1 MTERIAWFVSSYV
14 QRNLAL
20 IIVILAVLLV
30 RLLMKRMPKK
40 LVYCLWAIVGIRMLV
55 SFQIPSP
62 VSIYQIFPWADPK
75 ASLYAGTT
83 QQGVEVALAD
93 EVNPGSEFILSNLPG
108 YESTAQG
115 MVQGEIWRDEQQS
128 GIQDDPMSLDEQQ
141 PEIPDNA
148 MSLDAQ
154 TAEGSLTYQGPGA
167 DPLKGE
173 TIDMGTIDAVQA
185 DEEAAAGVIS
195 SELSDMANIAS
206 ASTENEPSEGIANK
220 AGDMS
225 SMMAKLQA
233 FVWGNAKP
241 IFAVWLAGMLVV
253 FGIGMASYARIRRL
267 VGQAVLLEGNV
278 WECDGITTPF
288 VLGIVRP
295 RIFVPFRLEEE
306 HKKYVLEHERQHVKR
321 LDPLT
326 RLLAYALLA
335 VYWMNPLVWISY
347 VCFVRDQEMRCD
359 EAVLSSLGAESKK
372 GYGLTL
378 LAFATEQ
385 RFVGFSPVAFGES
398 DAEKR
403 IKNVLN
409 YKKPGFWAVLA
420 AALIL
425 LFVAIVC
432 LTSAKN
438 KKEQDGQSQTES
450 TQSAT
455 GTEGKQEAE
464 KTVEDQIIYQSSV
477 FADLDGDG
485 VKEQIQITDY
495 TSGKS
500 LLKTN
505 IQGKAIDE
513 LTLQSVQM
521 IRTDGEAFDLTGD
534 GCEELI
540 LLQSSPMLAS
550 TYNWPGDVTVL
561 QVKDGAWRQLSDRF
575 IFAEHGTPTYQESYP
590 KRFTDGICVG
600 VRIEQT
606 KDGAV
611 LRLLYPRNLEVSHG
625 TDGVLRMDCIY
636 QGGLEEG
643 WFVKYVFEGHDY
655 MRKRYRAAGTPRTF
669 SILIG
674 DEPGET
680 SGVTESGMQKI
691 FSAVPFQELTNQKSD
706 MLYGYLKVEED
717 GTFTGLLPSGDKELV
732 EEKGHFV
739 DPRKMN
745 DLTYQLTAEGSS
757 LDSDRFLLYLPGSQV
772 AELPYKVIRSLQE
785 QGIPYWDQY
794 HLEEL
799 PCYAL
804 LDLDD
809 GEVYLSAYLQE
820 YVGERME
827 TQGIYGELSYPV
839 NEQGGFS
846 MESVVRLCADACGTF
861 VQKVKYP
868 RIQTTSFSSYVRND
882 QLASY
887 LEYKTKHFPHLFPDG
902 DYRLELKQWE
912 LVTVGEARVL
922 HVTGVPRYSQ
932 GSSKGAWGIIHFL
945 IDMENGQQ
953 YIRDWYWESKDSRDE
968 SLRGPYDPKEGY
980 SFWDRPVN
988 YRGSLEQSAVRMQ
1001 GEKVSVL
1008 GLGITCEETRGNQGA
1023 NASYDRAY
1031 FYNDS
1036 LIGRSRGYGESRDYA
1051 DDLDDDG
1058 VTELICYSKSMSE
1071 RDYDD
1076 VTIFRRKDNIV
1087 YMGRLT
1093 NPGLLSL
1100 ENSDTLSAEGRIEEH
1115 YDPEKHLLFVTYP
1128 VRDGGYASAPFTYDD
1143 MTFTEYSY
1151 VEPRANSWKEAYAN
1165 FIRRSEYQSYSLIY
1179 LDDDE
1184 IPELYCQEGDYPQ
1197 RIVSLQ
1203 DGKIIE
1209 RYLERNAFCYL
1220 EKKGIYYTEGGN
1232 MGYFP
1237 FEIVSLKD
1245 GEFTVLASGYQKSEY
1260 IANAESTDPDHLT
1273 EFITYD
1279 WNGHSV
1285 TEEECDR
1292 NIDSLIDRKKA
1303 IRPNALYSMDEIL
1316 KLLGMEIMSLAVG

>member
-30 RLLMKRMPKK
+30 RFLMKRMPKK

-62 VSIYQIFPWADPK
+62 VSIYQLFPWADPK
-75 ASLYAGTT
+75 ASFYAGTT

-128 GIQDDPMSLDEQQ
+128 GIQDDSMSLDEQQ
-141 PEIPDNA
+141 PEILGNA

-185 DEEAAAGVIS
+185 DEEAAVGVIS
-195 SELSDMANIAS
+195 SELSGMASIAS
-206 ASTENEPSEGIANK
+206 ASAENEPGEGIANK

-233 FVWGNAKP
+233 FVYDNAKP

-253 FGIGMASYARIRRL
+253 LGIGMASYARIRRL
-267 VGQAVLLEGNV
+267 VGQAVLLKGNV

-326 RLLAYALLA
+326 RLLAFALLA

-403 IKNVLN
+403 IKNILN

-438 KKEQDGQSQTES
+438 KKEQEGLPQTES
-450 TQSAT
+450 TQSDT
-455 GTEGKQEAE
+455 DTESKQEAE
-464 KTVEDQIIYQSSV
+464 KAVEDQIIYQSSV

-521 IRTDGEAFDLTGD
+521 IRTDGEAADLDGD

-550 TYNWPGDVTVL
+550 TYNWPGEVTIL

-655 MRKRYRAAGTPRTF
+655 MRKRYRAAGTPLTF

-732 EEKGHFV
+732 EEKGQFV

-799 PCYAL
+799 PCYAF

-839 NEQGGFS
+839 SEQGGFS

-868 RIQTTSFSSYVRND
+868 KIQTTSFSSYVRND

-887 LEYKTKHFPHLFPDG
+887 LEYKAKVFPHKFSDG
-902 DYRLELKQWE
+902 DWRLEIKRVDE
-912 LVTVGEARVL
+912 VTVGDAKVL
-922 HVTGVPRYSQ
+922 HVFANPKYRSESSS
-932 GSSKGAWGIIHFL
+932 GSWGIVHLL
-945 IDMENGQQ
+945 IDIEDGRH
-953 YIRDWYWESKDSRDE
+953 YIRDWYWEAKDSMDQE
-968 SLRGPYDPKEGY
+968 LRGDYSVQAGYD
-980 SFWDRPVN
+980 FWDHPVE
-988 YRGSLEQSAVRMQ
+988 YQ
-1001 GEKVSVL
+1001 
-1008 GLGITCEETRGNQGA
+1008 GLGETTVFL
-1023 NASYDRAY
+1023 D
-1031 FYNDS
+1031 
-1036 LIGRSRGYGESRDYA
+1036 LKEILGE
-1051 DDLDDDG
+1051 
-1058 VTELICYSKSMSE
+1058 VI
-1071 RDYDD
+1071 
-1076 VTIFRRKDNIV
+1076 N
-1087 YMGRLT
+1087 
-1093 NPGLLSL
+1093 
-1100 ENSDTLSAEGRIEEH
+1100 RIDAQE
-1115 YDPEKHLLFVTYP
+1115 F
-1128 VRDGGYASAPFTYDD
+1128 A
-1143 MTFTEYSY
+1143 
-1151 VEPRANSWKEAYAN
+1151 
-1165 FIRRSEYQSYSLIY
+1165 LIY
-1179 LDDDE
+1179 LDDDD
-1184 IPELYCQEGDYPQ
+1184 IPEIYCRGNGNGDRLFIWHNGNVKEQALEGD
-1197 RIVSLQ
+1197 
-1203 DGKIIE
+1203 
-1209 RYLERNAFCYL
+1209 AFCYL
-1220 EKKGIYYTEGGN
+1220 EKQGIFYSSGGN

-1237 FEIVSLKD
+1237 SKVYALKNREVSL
-1245 GEFTVLASGYQKSEY
+1245 LAEGLWQSEY
-1260 IANAESTDPDHLT
+1260 VSDENDPNELKLVET
-1273 EFITYD
+1273 FE
-1279 WNGHSV
+1279 WQGESV
-1285 TEEECDR
+1285 TQEEYYKQ
-1292 NIDSLIDRKKA
+1292 IDSLIDRKSAKRISEFYA
-1303 IRPNALYSMDEIL
+1303 RDEVL
-1316 KLLGMEIMSLAVG
+1316 SHLANRTVLMPKD